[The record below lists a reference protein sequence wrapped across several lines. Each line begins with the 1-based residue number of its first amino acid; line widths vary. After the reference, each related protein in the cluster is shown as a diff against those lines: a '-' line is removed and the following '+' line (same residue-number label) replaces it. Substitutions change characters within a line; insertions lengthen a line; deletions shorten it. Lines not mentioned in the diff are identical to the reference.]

1 MPTSNTSGFKETGT
15 STLLKIVLMLW
26 PLAVL
31 PLTSCGWNELPNA
44 SSANASALYDPPTIT
59 LKEGNVYEFKEGA
72 LVGRKGHRFHSDYSY
87 RRAVIIGEK

>member
-1 MPTSNTSGFKETGT
+1 MLTSNTSGYKGTGI
-15 STLLKIVLMLW
+15 STPLKIVLMLW

-31 PLTSCGWNELPNA
+31 PLTNCSWNELPNA

-59 LKEGNVYEFKEGA
+59 LKEGQLYEFCEGS
-72 LVGRKGHRFHSDYSY
+72 LVGRKDHKFHSDYSY

>member
-1 MPTSNTSGFKETGT
+1 
-15 STLLKIVLMLW
+15 LMLW

-31 PLTSCGWNELPNA
+31 PLTSCSWNELPNA

-59 LKEGNVYEFKEGA
+59 LKEGKVYEFKEGA

>member
-1 MPTSNTSGFKETGT
+1 MPTSNTSGSKVTGT

-26 PLAVL
+26 PLLAI
-31 PLTSCGWNELPNA
+31 PLASCSWNELPNA

-59 LKEGNVYEFKEGA
+59 LKEGKVYEFKEGA

>member
-1 MPTSNTSGFKETGT
+1 MSNTLDGKGT
-15 STLLKIVLMLW
+15 VISTVWKIALMHW

-44 SSANASALYDPPTIT
+44 SSANASALYDPPTVT
-59 LKEGNVYEFKEGA
+59 LKEGKVYEFCEGS
-72 LVGRKGHRFHSDYSY
+72 LVGRKEHKFHSDYSY

>member
-1 MPTSNTSGFKETGT
+1 MPTSNTSDCKGTGI

-31 PLTSCGWNELPNA
+31 PLTNCSWNELPNA
-44 SSANASALYDPPTIT
+44 SSANASALYDPPTVT
-59 LKEGNVYEFKEGA
+59 LIEGEVYEFKEGT
-72 LVGRKGHRFHSDYSY
+72 LVGRKNHKFHSDHSY